1 MRKWFFTIFVFLF
14 VLGFSL
20 FQIQTSE
27 AGKINQAITKAS
39 TQKVEQQVLDEIST
53 KGKTTFWVILHEK
66 ADLSPAFNIKK
77 DKDRGDFVYK
87 TLQAVADQ
95 SQAGIRAYLSSTGVK
110 YFPFWISNTIQV
122 RDAGTA
128 LLNQIASRPEVEK
141 IVADRSYPLPPVMPG
156 IEEKKINTT
165 EWGLDN
171 IQAPQVWSTFG
182 VRGEGIVVANVD
194 TGFQFNHPALVE
206 KYRGNLGG
214 GNFDHNYNWF
224 DPSEVCGSPSTV
236 PCDNNNHGTHTM
248 GTMVGDDGDPGTN
261 QIGVAP
267 HAKFMGCKGCETNS
281 CSDFA
286 LNTCGQFILAPTDLN
301 GNNPDS
307 NLWPHI
313 VNNSWGGGPGDPFY
327 QPVVDAWVASGIFPQ
342 FSIGNSGPSCGTGG
356 SPGDFLN
363 TYGAGAYSINNTIAG
378 FSGRGPSGFDPN
390 EIKPN
395 IAGPGVN
402 VRSSIAN
409 PPNGFGNFNGTSM
422 ASPHVAGTIALMW
435 AAAPSLVR
443 DIAATRAILDATA
456 TDVSD
461 TSCGGT
467 AADNNVWG
475 EGRLN
480 ALAAVLGSPICSTG
494 TLNGTVTDSV
504 SAQPISGASITTAN
518 GPFDYSTTTDGS
530 GNYTMDVCE
539 GTYDVTA
546 SASGYTDQTVTGIG
560 VTAGNTTTQNFQL
573 VPLSTCIYEQDF
585 NDATMEW
592 IEEKATVTQP
602 GDGFLHLSPLKKKAI
617 GVADPSFAGAS
628 SGTYTFDIQFTGGT
642 EAKNWLYITRVD
654 KKNGLEILLKV
665 GQGKVVVKDKNGATL
680 AKGKGTFTFAPNTPY
695 TVVITYNGTTL
706 DVSVN
711 GTAVITG
718 FAPTRTLPTANIGGA
733 AKLNDLLIDNVC
745 VQ

>member
-1 MRKWFFTIFVFLF
+1 MRKLFLTLFAVLFLF
-14 VLGFSL
+14 GT
-20 FQIQTSE
+20 IQ
-27 AGKINQAITKAS
+27 AGQMNQAVSKKS
-39 TQKVEQQVLDEIST
+39 TQKVERQVLDEMSS
-53 KGKTTFWVILHEK
+53 KGKTTFWVILRDK

-87 TLQAVADQ
+87 TLKSVADQ
-95 SQAGIRAYLSSTGVK
+95 SQAGLRAFLASSGVK
-110 YFPFWISNTIQV
+110 YFPFWIANTIQV

-128 LLNQIASRPEVEK
+128 LLNQIAARPEVEK

-156 IEEKKINTT
+156 SGEKSINTT

-171 IQAPQVWSTFG
+171 IQAPQVWSTFND
-182 VRGEGIVVANVD
+182 RGEGIVVANVD
-194 TGFQFNHPALVE
+194 TGFQYDHPALVA

-224 DPSEVCGSPSTV
+224 DPSAVCPDPDV
-236 PCDNNNHGTHTM
+236 PCDNNSHGTHTM

-267 HAKFMGCKGCETNS
+267 HAQFMGCKGCETNS

-301 GNNPDS
+301 GANPDS
-307 NLWPHI
+307 TKRPHI

-327 QPVVDAWVASGIFPQ
+327 QSTVDAWVASGIFPQ

-356 SPGDFLN
+356 SPGDYLN
-363 TYGAGAYSINNTIAG
+363 SYAAGAYNINNSIAG
-378 FSGRGPSGFDPN
+378 FSGRGPSGIDN
-390 EIKPN
+390 MELKPN

-402 VRSSIAN
+402 VRSSVPTNTYA
-409 PPNGFGNFNGTSM
+409 NFNGTSM

-435 AAAPSLVR
+435 SAAPSLQR
-443 DIAATRAILDATA
+443 DIASTRAILDASA

-480 ALAAVLGSPICSTG
+480 AFQAVLQSPICNTG
-494 TLNGTVTDSV
+494 TLSGTVTDSV
-504 SAQPISGASITTAN
+504 STQPISGASITTAN
-518 GPFDYSTTTDGS
+518 GPFDYSTTTDS
-530 GNYTMDVCE
+530 NGNYSMDVCE

-546 SASGYTDQTVTGIG
+546 SASGYTDQTVTGIA
-560 VTAGNTTTQNFQL
+560 VTAGNTTTQDFQL

-592 IEEKATVTQP
+592 IEEKPTVTQP

-617 GVADPSFAGAS
+617 AVADSSFAGAS
-628 SGTYTFDIQFTGGT
+628 TGTYTFDVQFTGGT
-642 EAKNWLYITRVD
+642 DAKNWIYIARVD
-654 KKNGLEILLKV
+654 KKNALEVLAKV
-665 GQGKVVVKDKNGATL
+665 ESGKVVVKDKNGATL
-680 AKGKGTFTFAPNTPY
+680 AKAKGTFTFAPNTPY
-695 TVVITYNGTTL
+695 SFVITYNGTTV
-706 DVSVN
+706 DVTIN

-718 FAPTRTLPTANIGGA
+718 FTPTRTLPTANIGGA
-733 AKLNDLLIDNVC
+733 AKNNDLLIDNVC

>member
-1 MRKWFFTIFVFLF
+1 MRKLFLTLFAVLFLLATLQASQMTQTI
-14 VLGFSL
+14 SKDS
-20 FQIQTSE
+20 I
-27 AGKINQAITKAS
+27 
-39 TQKVEQQVLDEIST
+39 QKVEQQVLDEMSS
-53 KGKTTFWVILHEK
+53 KGKTTFWVILRDK

-87 TLQAVADQ
+87 TLKSVADQ
-95 SQAGIRAYLSSTGVK
+95 SQASLRAFLATTGVK
-110 YFPFWISNTIQV
+110 YFPFWIANTIQV
-122 RDAGTA
+122 RDANLS
-128 LLNQIASRPEVEK
+128 LLRQIAARSEVEK
-141 IVADRSYPLPPVMPG
+141 IVADRVHLLPPDMPG
-156 IEEKKINTT
+156 EEVSTPNTT

-194 TGFQFNHPALVE
+194 TGFQYDHPALVE
-206 KYRGNLGG
+206 KYRGNLGS

-224 DPSEVCGSPSTV
+224 DPSAVCPDPDV
-236 PCDNNNHGTHTM
+236 PCDNNSHGSHTM

-301 GNNPDS
+301 GQNPDS
-307 NLWPHI
+307 SLRPHI

-327 QPVVDAWVASGIFPQ
+327 QSTVDAWVASGIFPQ

-356 SPGDFLN
+356 SPGDYLN
-363 TYGAGAYSINNTIAG
+363 SYSAGAYSINNTIAG
-378 FSGRGPSGFDPN
+378 FSGRGPSGIDN
-390 EIKPN
+390 LELKPN
-395 IAGPGVN
+395 IAAPGVN
-402 VRSSIAN
+402 VRSSVPTNAY
-409 PPNGFGNFNGTSM
+409 GTKNGTSM

-435 AAAPSLVR
+435 SAAPSLAR

-480 ALAAVLGSPICSTG
+480 ALAAVTGSPICNTG

-504 SAQPISGASITTAN
+504 TTQAISGASITTAN
-518 GPFDYSTTTDGS
+518 GPFDYSTTTDAN
-530 GNYTMDVCE
+530 GNYTIDVCE
-539 GTYDVTA
+539 GSYDVTA
-546 SASGYTDQTVTGIG
+546 SASGYTSQTVTGIA

-573 VPLSTCIYEQDF
+573 VPVSACIYEQDF

-592 IEEKATVTQP
+592 IEEKPTVTQP

-617 GVADPSFAGAS
+617 AVADASFAGAS
-628 SGTYTFDIQFTGGT
+628 TGTYTFDVQFSGGSD
-642 EAKNWLYITRVD
+642 AKNWLYIARVD
-654 KKNGLEILLKV
+654 KKNGLEVLAKV
-665 GQGKVVVKDKNGATL
+665 ESGKVVIKDKNGATL

-695 TVVITYNGTTL
+695 SFVITYNGTTV
-706 DVSVN
+706 DVTIN

-733 AKLNDLLIDNVC
+733 AKNNDLLIDNVC

>member
-1 MRKWFFTIFVFLF
+1 MRKWSLTLFAVLFLF
-14 VLGFSL
+14 GT
-20 FQIQTSE
+20 IQASQM
-27 AGKINQAITKAS
+27 NQAISKES
-39 TQKVEQQVLDEIST
+39 TQKVERQVLDEMSS
-53 KGKTTFWVILHEK
+53 KGKTTFWIILRDK

-87 TLQAVADQ
+87 TLKSVADR
-95 SQAGIRAYLSSTGVK
+95 SQAGLRAFLATTGVK
-110 YFPFWISNTIQV
+110 YFPFWIANTIQV

-128 LLNQIASRPEVEK
+128 LLNQIAARPEVEK
-141 IVADRSYPLPPVMPG
+141 IVADKVYPLPPVMPG
-156 IEEKKINTT
+156 DDVKTPNTT

-171 IQAPQVWSTFG
+171 IQAPQVWSTFND
-182 VRGEGIVVANVD
+182 RGEGIVVANVD
-194 TGFQFNHPALVE
+194 TGFQYDHPALVA

-214 GNFDHNYNWF
+214 GNFDHNYNWY
-224 DPSEVCGSPSTV
+224 DPSAVCPDPNV
-236 PCDNNNHGTHTM
+236 PCDNVGHGSHTM

-267 HAKFMGCKGCETNS
+267 HAQFIGCKGCETNN

-301 GNNPDS
+301 GQNPDS
-307 NLWPHI
+307 SLRPHV

-327 QPVVDAWVASGIFPQ
+327 QSTVDAWVASGIFPQ
-342 FSIGNSGPSCGTGG
+342 FSVGNSGPSCGTNG
-356 SPGDFLN
+356 SPGDYLN
-363 TYGAGAYSINNTIAG
+363 SYGAGAYNINNAIAG
-378 FSGRGPSGFDPN
+378 FSGRGPSGIDN
-390 EIKPN
+390 MELKPN
-395 IAGPGVN
+395 IAAPGVA
-402 VRSSIAN
+402 VRSSVPTNTYAQLS
-409 PPNGFGNFNGTSM
+409 GTSM
-422 ASPHVAGTIALMW
+422 ASPHVAGTVALMW
-435 AAAPSLVR
+435 SAAPSLQR
-443 DIAATRAILDATA
+443 DIAATRAILDASA
-456 TDVSD
+456 TDVND

-480 ALAAVLGSPICSTG
+480 ALAAVTQSPICSTG

-504 SAQPISGASITTAN
+504 STQPISGASITTAN
-518 GPFDYSTTTDGS
+518 GPFNYSTTTDAN

-560 VTAGNTTTQNFQL
+560 VTAGNTTTQDFQL

-592 IEEKATVTQP
+592 IEEKPTVTQP

-617 GVADPSFAGAS
+617 SVADPSFAGAS
-628 SGTYTFDIQFTGGT
+628 TGTYTFDIQFTGGT
-642 EAKNWLYITRVD
+642 DSKNWLYIARVD
-654 KKNGLEILLKV
+654 KKNGLEVLAKV
-665 GQGKVVVKDKNGATL
+665 ESGKVVVKDKNGATL

-695 TVVITYNGTTL
+695 TFVITYNGTTV
-706 DVSVN
+706 DVTIN

-718 FAPTRTLPTANIGGA
+718 FAPSRTLPTANIGGA
-733 AKLNDLLIDNVC
+733 AKNNDLLIDNVC

>member
-1 MRKWFFTIFVFLF
+1 MRKWSLTLCAVFIFL
-14 VLGFSL
+14 LGL
-20 FQIQTSE
+20 YGVQVQTADAGQINRSISKE
-27 AGKINQAITKAS
+27 S
-39 TQKVEQQVLDEIST
+39 TQKVEQQVLDEISAN
-53 KGKTTFWVILHEK
+53 GKTTFWIVLHDK
-66 ADLSPAFNIKK
+66 ADLSPAFTIKK

-87 TLQAVADQ
+87 TLKSVADQ
-95 SQAGIRAYLSSTGVK
+95 SQAGLRAFLAASGVK
-110 YFPFWISNTIQV
+110 YFPFWIANTIQV

-128 LLNQIASRPEVEK
+128 LLNQVAARPEVEK
-141 IVADRSYPLPPVMPG
+141 IVADRVYPLPPVTPG
-156 IEEKKINTT
+156 TDEKTPNTT

-194 TGFQFNHPALVE
+194 TGFQYNHPALVE

-224 DPSEVCGSPSTV
+224 DPSNVCGTPSNV
-236 PCDNNNHGTHTM
+236 PCDNNSHGTHTM

-301 GNNPDS
+301 GQNPDS
-307 NLWPHI
+307 SLRPHI

-327 QPVVDAWVASGIFPQ
+327 QPVVDAWIASGIFPQ

-356 SPGDFLN
+356 SPGDYLN
-363 TYGAGAYSINNTIAG
+363 SYAAGAYGINNTIAG
-378 FSGRGPSGFDPN
+378 FSGRGPSGIDN
-390 EIKPN
+390 MELKPN

-402 VRSSIAN
+402 VRSSV
-409 PPNGFGNFNGTSM
+409 PTNGYGNFNGTSM

-435 AAAPSLVR
+435 SAAPSLVR
-443 DIAATRAILDATA
+443 DIAATRAILDASA

-467 AADNNVWG
+467 ATDNNVWG

-480 ALAAVLGSPICSTG
+480 ALAAVTQSPICNTG
-494 TLNGTVTDSV
+494 TLSGTVTDSV
-504 SAQPISGASITTAN
+504 STQPISGASITTAN
-518 GPFDYSTTTDGS
+518 GPFDYSTTTDAN

-539 GTYDVTA
+539 GSYDVTA
-546 SASGYTDQTVTGIG
+546 SASGYTPQTVTGLA
-560 VTAGNTTTQNFQL
+560 VTAGNTTTQDFQL
-573 VPLSTCIYEQDF
+573 VAASSCIYEQDF

-592 IEEKATVTQP
+592 LEEKPTVTQP

-628 SGTYTFDIQFTGGT
+628 TGTYTFDVQFTGGT
-642 EAKNWLYITRVD
+642 DAKNWLYIARVD
-654 KKNGLEILLKV
+654 KKNGLEVLVKV
-665 GQGKVVVKDKNGATL
+665 ESGKVVIKDKNGATL

-695 TVVITYNGTTL
+695 TFVVTYNGTTV
-706 DVSVN
+706 DVTIN

-718 FAPTRTLPTANIGGA
+718 FTPTRTLPTANIGGA
-733 AKLNDLLIDNVC
+733 AKGNDLLIDNVC